1 MANHAQL
8 IRQEN
13 SGLSVARRERRFIE
27 FDLGNGK
34 KRHVATID
42 PLHIRNTETE
52 IDTAW
57 EDGDQQPYFKQMVK
71 SDYHVYAGLNSDV
84 TFNAGQIIEY
94 RQPDTGAWVKLQ
106 PQDLVWENEWGSTQY
121 ISAPQGVAA
130 QVNDDTLYWSGAY
143 GPGRNF
149 KWQAQTRRLRKDL
162 ILDSLVQLGAP
173 PAWMTP
179 ELVQLRLQFLF
190 EKSTNTQIWYD
201 AGAGYQLWDETTS
214 VQTNVRVEFRQGDT
228 RLWWFEPGHAY
239 DASDNDRLLLTT
251 RLLKSGNVL
260 FVEVVIPWTWLQG
273 AEYPVYVDPTFTD
286 GYGGDATTYK
296 DAWLSPG
303 AQQTN
308 YGAYERILSGT
319 ADNNGLIE
327 FDLSDIP
334 EGSTCDSATLY
345 LYQIATNAPT
355 RNGMTI
361 DVYSIANANAAW
373 IEGTKNAAAASAGE
387 PCWDALASD
396 GAGGVTTAWAGSEG
410 CSTSGTDYEASILGA
425 LAVGS
430 ASAAG
435 TEYSNTLTTTR
446 IDDWFGS
453 MDANYGLLL
462 RVVED
467 GYGVGRIA
475 SSDHATTGYRP
486 KLVVE
491 YTEAVSA
498 SASASA
504 SPSST
509 LSPSA
514 SASASEPPYD
524 IIMSYRTG
532 ASVALCQAEEWTEYT
547 VPFASAGYVQVRVE
561 RPE

>member
-71 SDYHVYAGLNSDV
+71 SDYHVYAGLNSNV

-121 ISAPQGVAA
+121 ISAPQEVAA

-143 GPGRNF
+143 GAGRNF
-149 KWQAQTRRLRKDL
+149 LWRAETRHLRKEL
-162 ILDSLVQLGAP
+162 ILDSLAQLGSP

-190 EKSTNTQIWYD
+190 DKSSTTEIWYD
-201 AGAGYQLWDETTS
+201 TGDGYQLWDESTP
-214 VQTNVRVEFRQGDT
+214 VQTNVRIEFRQDNEL
-228 RLWWFEPGHAY
+228 LWYFEPAHAY
-239 DASDNDRLLLTT
+239 DSSDSDQLPLTT

-260 FVEVVIPWTWLQG
+260 FVEVTVPWTWLQN
-273 AEYPVYVDPTFTD
+273 AVYPVVVDPTFTD
-286 GYGGDATTYK
+286 GYEGDATTYFDGRVNEVSPNNAYATADSLTCIGNPVARAFALFK
-296 DAWLSPG
+296 FAVSSLSG
-303 AQQTN
+303 ATVT
-308 YGAYERILSGT
+308 GADLYLYNSSEITSSIDHVLNSILSGNDGWVEACT
-319 ADNNGLIE
+319 WNYADGSGASNRWAG
-327 FDLSDIP
+327 DSGAD
-334 EGSTCDSATLY
+334 GST
-345 LYQIATNAPT
+345 
-355 RNGMTI
+355 
-361 DVYSIANANAAW
+361 
-373 IEGTKNAAAASAGE
+373 
-387 PCWDALASD
+387 DA
-396 GAGGVTTAWAGSEG
+396 G
-410 CSTSGTDYEASILGA
+410 CSVSGTDWNATSLGA
-425 LAVGS
+425 VTYS
-430 ASAAG
+430 ANTDVG
-435 TEYSNTLTTTR
+435 TEHVIELSTSQVQGW
-446 IDDWFGS
+446 IDS
-453 MDANYGLLL
+453 VHYGIIL
-462 RVVED
+462 RSTNVFVT
-467 GYGVGRIA
+467 GNGWA

-514 SASASEPPYD
+514 SASASKPPYD